1 MARRSDGPAMV
12 SPMARA
18 VAGLSARRDAIEDS
32 SVNSL
37 PSFGRGRVR
46 LGERREEKSREDSG
60 IMSLPASKDR
70 LLLEVNFAKE
80 GGACPGRGGASES
93 ARLGN
98 GDFPETFLIGLSWP
112 TFADYHNNN
121 SRFARGRDSDEMC
134 TRPSVGL
141 LGD

>member
-1 MARRSDGPAMV
+1 MV
-12 SPMARA
+12 SPMACA

-70 LLLEVNFAKE
+70 LLLEVNFAKAGGPAL
-80 GGACPGRGGASES
+80 GGAGPANQRGWEM
-93 ARLGN
+93 
-98 GDFPETFLIGLSWP
+98 ETFLRLS
-112 TFADYHNNN
+112 
-121 SRFARGRDSDEMC
+121 
-134 TRPSVGL
+134 
-141 LGD
+141 